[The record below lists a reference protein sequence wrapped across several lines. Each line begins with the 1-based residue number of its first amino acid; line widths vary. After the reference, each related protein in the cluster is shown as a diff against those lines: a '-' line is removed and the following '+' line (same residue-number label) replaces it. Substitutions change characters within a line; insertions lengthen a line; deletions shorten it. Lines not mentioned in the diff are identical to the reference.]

1 MSAMNRSPRFVPALP
16 TPTEAQTAIRQQH
29 ASRAVWRAFAKW
41 GRRPSVE
48 IVLWQNR
55 LRVAFAAGV
64 AAVAALLRITGVL
77 PGDPAEIIWPTIAYI
92 ALISVLGV
100 YVSASRNAPAFVV
113 ALLIL
118 ADLAV
123 IFTVAAVATPAAYY
137 SRILVLAFLV
147 LVFAEFHFGT
157 VATAVA
163 IGGTIAGYGILL
175 AREAMRGGP
184 IQWAEEVW
192 LITIW
197 LVVAATFAALQ
208 AAMSRR
214 LARLADLFGRAQQG
228 DFTHVYD
235 DRSDVRPDAITMV
248 GRAYNEFRSQLAAMV
263 LTDPLSGCYNRRGF
277 QQHLQRILM
286 RASRI
291 GAPVTVLLIDIDWFK
306 SVNDT
311 WGHLAGDSVIRELGG
326 ILQQDRRP
334 RDVCARIGGE
344 EFAVVLSGVGVAGAK
359 IVANKIRA
367 EVAAHR
373 FAAVG
378 GTRQITVSVGAAT
391 APIRDPRIAED
402 LQARAD
408 EALYAAKRAGRNRA
422 VVWPGGSEDERTI
435 KTVVDGGGDDRG
447 YPPPNRRAGP
457 PDGSWPQRAD

>member
-1 MSAMNRSPRFVPALP
+1 MAV
-16 TPTEAQTAIRQQH
+16 RQQE
-29 ASRAVWRAFAKW
+29 AGRRAVWRAFAKW

-64 AAVAALLRITGVL
+64 AAIAALLRITEVL
-77 PGDPAEIIWPTIAYI
+77 PGHPSAIIWPTIAYI
-92 ALISVLGV
+92 ALVCALGI
-100 YVSASRNAPAFVV
+100 YVSVSRSAPAPVV

-147 LVFAEFHFGT
+147 LVFAEFHFGS
-157 VATAVA
+157 VATVVA
-163 IGGTIAGYGILL
+163 IGGTVVGYGVLL
-175 AREAMRGGP
+175 TRETMRGGTIP
-184 IQWAEEVW
+184 WAEEVW

-197 LVVAATFAALQ
+197 LIVAATFSVLQ
-208 AAMSRR
+208 NTTSRR
-214 LARLADLFGRAQQG
+214 LARLADLFGRAQEG

-277 QQHLQRILM
+277 QQHLQRILV

-291 GAPVTVLLIDIDWFK
+291 GAPVTVLFIDIDWFK

-311 WGHLAGDSVIRELGG
+311 FGHLAGDSVIRELGG
-326 ILQQDRRP
+326 ILQTDRRP
-334 RDVCARIGGE
+334 RDLCARIGGE
-344 EFAVVLSGVGVAGAK
+344 EFAVVLSGVGAAGAK
-359 IVANKIRA
+359 IVANKIRE

-373 FAAVG
+373 FAAVAG
-378 GTRQITVSVGAAT
+378 GRQITVSVGAAT
-391 APIRDPRIAED
+391 APIRDPRVAED

-422 VVWPGGSEDERTI
+422 VVWPGGAEDERAI
-435 KTVVDGGGDDRG
+435 QKVVDGADDDRG
-447 YPPPNRRAGP
+447 DYPRPNRRAGP
-457 PDGSWPQRAD
+457 PDGSHPQRAD